1 MVQVTTAVK
10 DHCVDSLV
18 LGALGNGL
26 ANLGCG
32 LTVVAAALK
41 SLLQGGSGNQGA
53 ALHIVNDLRI
63 DVGSAAEHVQ
73 TGSLG
78 CAGDFTANARVT
90 LLTLSVSIGSLNHL
104 GTPLSYFFTPVLPS
118 LRRMTSSVY
127 LIPLPL

>member
-10 DHCVDSLV
+10 DHCVDALV

-26 ANLGCG
+26 ANLGWRPHSCCRWPSNPFSREEAE
-32 LTVVAAALK
+32 TRVH
-41 SLLQGGSGNQGA
+41 

-78 CAGDFTANARVT
+78 CAGDLYRERACDASDAER
-90 LLTLSVSIGSLNHL
+90 
-104 GTPLSYFFTPVLPS
+104 
-118 LRRMTSSVY
+118 
-127 LIPLPL
+127 